1 MLFREATTEDIPKMH
16 AVRLSV
22 NENRL
27 SDPDRI
33 KPADYQKRLEESG
46 KGWVCEIDDTIV
58 GFAIVD
64 LEEAKVWALFMH
76 PAHEGQFIGRML
88 HDMMVT
94 WCFARS
100 VPTLTLTTEPN
111 TRAEKFYAKAGW
123 VKTGETENG
132 EVIFTLNNNLEF

>member
-1 MLFREATTEDIPKMH
+1 MLFREATTKDIPKMH
-16 AVRLSV
+16 AVRLAV

-64 LEEAKVWALFMH
+64 LDEAQIWALFMH

-88 HDMMVT
+88 HDMMIT
-94 WCFARS
+94 WCFARRYLNLPLPRPPIPAPKS
-100 VPTLTLTTEPN
+100 FIPRLVGLKP
-111 TRAEKFYAKAGW
+111 AKQ
-123 VKTGETENG
+123 KTAK
-132 EVIFTLNNNLEF
+132 